1 MKKKDLY
8 KNIVFGFGGQFIV
21 IVLGI
26 IIPRIM
32 IESYGSDTNGLIST
46 ISQIFSYL
54 ALLEAGIGQ
63 SARMALYKP
72 LSQRDEDGILF
83 VYSVA
88 LSYYR
93 KISFFYGI
101 GVLSLSLI
109 CPFIIKTRVSFFTVF
124 WVTLLEG
131 MSGVVTFSYIQ
142 TPSVLFDSDGKGYIN
157 NAIGLGNR
165 IIGYAVKILL
175 AFWNV
180 NIIYLQLAYFI
191 INIVKIFIY
200 KVFLNKYYPW
210 ITPQKNCNASILK
223 DKNSYVLT
231 EIAWTIF
238 SSTDMI
244 VLSIFVST
252 ELSSVYSIYNM
263 IYSNVYALL
272 NAVTTSLLFV
282 LGQSYQKD
290 IEKYKNVHDSFTSI
304 ILGIITILM
313 SVSYVLTVP
322 FINLYTEGVA
332 DINYIY
338 TSLPIMFCLVQMLS
352 WSRYVNGNL
361 TALAGY
367 AKQTSYISLVEAA
380 INVVMSII
388 LVQRFGIVGVL
399 FATVSA
405 MPIKVIWC
413 AYVADKKVLHRS
425 AFKSLFI
432 IGSNFLFFFSVVV
445 ISKFCELVI
454 LSYIEFVIWGIVLTV
469 ILGAA
474 NLGMN
479 ILINKQCWLIVKKF
493 IWKE

>member
-1 MKKKDLY
+1 MKKIDLF

-72 LSQRDEDGILF
+72 LAQKDEEGTLF
-83 VYSVA
+83 VYSAA

-101 GVLSLSLI
+101 GVLVLSLI
-109 CPFIIKTRVSFFTVF
+109 CPFIIKTWVSSFTVF
-124 WVTLLEG
+124 LITLLEG
-131 MSGVVTFSYIQ
+131 MSGVVTFFYIQ

-175 AFWNV
+175 AFWSV
-180 NIIYLQLAYFI
+180 NIIYLQLAYFM
-191 INIVKIFIY
+191 INIVKIFVY
-200 KVFLNKYYPW
+200 KFFLTRYYPW
-210 ITPQKNCNASILK
+210 IIPQKNENADILK

-252 ELSSVYSIYNM
+252 ELSSVYSVYNM
-263 IYSNVYALL
+263 IYSNIYLLL
-272 NAVTTSLLFV
+272 NAVTASLLFV
-282 LGQSYQKD
+282 LGQSYRND
-290 IEKYKNVHDSFTSI
+290 IEKYKSIHDSFTSI
-304 ILGIITILM
+304 ILAIITILM

-322 FINLYTEGVA
+322 FINLYTDGVA

-367 AKQTSYISLVEAA
+367 AKQTSYISLAEAT
-380 INVVMSII
+380 INVVMSIV
-388 LVQRFGIVGVL
+388 LVQKFGIVGVL
-399 FATVSA
+399 LATVSA

-413 AYVADKKVLHRS
+413 AYIADKKVLHRS
-425 AFKSLFI
+425 IFNSFLI
-432 IGSNFLFFFSVVV
+432 IGSNFLFFFSVVA
-445 ISKFCELVI
+445 IFKFCKLNI
-454 LSYIEFVIWGIVLTV
+454 SSYIEFGIWGIILTFIFGV
-469 ILGAA
+469 A

-479 ILINKQCWLIVKKF
+479 ILINRQCWTVVKNF
-493 IWKE
+493 ICKG